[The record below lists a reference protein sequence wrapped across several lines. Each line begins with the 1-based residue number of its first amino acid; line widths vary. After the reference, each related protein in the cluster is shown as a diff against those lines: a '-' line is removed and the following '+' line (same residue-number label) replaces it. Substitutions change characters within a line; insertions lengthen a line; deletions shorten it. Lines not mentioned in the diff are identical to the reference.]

1 MKQLLWNNPTFE
13 SFTLQSN
20 KVSNVE
26 LSPLVKSTIF
36 DDGKINILL
45 IAFFDVCQSLYL
57 FGILMYLITEKSR
70 YWRITAISVNDRSL
84 CVLDI
89 LGDKMQICITVFS
102 VYYAL

>member
-36 DDGKINILL
+36 DDGNINILL

-57 FGILMYLITEKSR
+57 FGILMYLITEKKQ
-70 YWRITAISVNDRSL
+70 
-84 CVLDI
+84 VLENY
-89 LGDKMQICITVFS
+89 CHFC
-102 VYYAL
+102 

>member
-57 FGILMYLITEKSR
+57 FGILMYLITEK
-70 YWRITAISVNDRSL
+70 NQ
-84 CVLDI
+84 VLENY
-89 LGDKMQICITVFS
+89 CHFC
-102 VYYAL
+102 

>member
-57 FGILMYLITEKSR
+57 FGILMYLITEKKQ
-70 YWRITAISVNDRSL
+70 
-84 CVLDI
+84 VLENY
-89 LGDKMQICITVFS
+89 CHFF
-102 VYYAL
+102 

>member
-1 MKQLLWNNPTFE
+1 MPWDCRTQKVRLDGIILTMKQLLWNNPTFE

-57 FGILMYLITEKSR
+57 FGILMYLITEKKQ
-70 YWRITAISVNDRSL
+70 
-84 CVLDI
+84 VLENY
-89 LGDKMQICITVFS
+89 CHFC
-102 VYYAL
+102 